1 MATTEESRPTLVSAA
16 PRFLVEDMDQAL
28 AFYGRLG
35 FETTY
40 HDGGFA
46 IVERDRVALHFNA
59 SDGPMSGHG
68 GVCWMQ
74 VTNIEALYQAYL
86 PTNATA
92 SSSVQT
98 KPWGMKEFFIRDPS
112 CNLII
117 FGEPTT
123 EDEANA
129 EWTAGGQDAL

>member
-1 MATTEESRPTLVSAA
+1 MPPAEDNRPALVSAA
-16 PRFLVEDMDQAL
+16 PRFLVEDMDAAL

-40 HDGGFA
+40 NDGGFA

-59 SDGPMSGHG
+59 SDGPMNGHG

-86 PTNATA
+86 PTDAVQ
-92 SSSVQT
+92 SSSVQA
-98 KPWGMKEFFIRDPS
+98 KPWGMKEFFIKDPS

-117 FGEPTT
+117 FGEPTPD
-123 EDEANA
+123 EDAHA
-129 EWTAGGQDAL
+129 EQTGR